1 MEEIVEEIVDFR
13 SEDWDLLYQA
23 FARNDVAL
31 IECQEVA
38 TGDVVAVIAITRPNA
53 SGDGLEFLPF
63 AQMYKDNPYHE
74 WCPPNPDGGFFP
86 ALDEEEE

>member
-1 MEEIVEEIVDFR
+1 MEEEAVNFR
-13 SEDWDLLYQA
+13 DEDWDLLYQA

-63 AQMYKDNPYHE
+63 AQMYKDNPYLE
-74 WCPPNPDGGFFP
+74 WRPPNPDGGFFL